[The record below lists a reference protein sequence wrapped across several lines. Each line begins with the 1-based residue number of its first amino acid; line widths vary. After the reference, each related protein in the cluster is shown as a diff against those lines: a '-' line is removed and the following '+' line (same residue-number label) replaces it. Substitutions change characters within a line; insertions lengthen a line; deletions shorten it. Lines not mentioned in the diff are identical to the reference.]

1 MSINGISKLYSF
13 IRQIGGFNNFKR
25 AVDMNHDNTIQ
36 IGELRQFISEN
47 AYLSTNISNSD
58 INNIWQNLDT
68 FVTGENSYSA
78 QGVPENGSLNKTE
91 EDKMKEKYQFFGQI
105 YNTVA
110 NIVNSQVPTEALVQN
125 NMQYCDGL
133 SYAISSEDLI
143 MAVCDK
149 MLDDPSVTLGNAAEK
164 AKEKVL
170 LTCKELI
177 TNEMKKAPKFAEI
190 LADKLPSSNYSLF
203 NDLDLGSLITKYLD
217 TVTDFNGLK
226 SVAEKVYRIIVKY
239 LDSALLFGGTASAP
253 AGTEVWDTNTQGCN
267 TLQKAVI
274 DAKINK
280 EIDDLIS
287 YEYDGD
293 KIIDYAASDNSWSYK
308 LDTGVLRS
316 NVRNAIFDK
325 YNNDYNEIAKLFV
338 DGTLKDEIEQIA
350 RDTVKD
356 MIFEEQCNQ
365 QIFKD
370 KLEEY
375 GLGDY
380 DLAADADLQRFLEEQ
395 WKEISLRNKWDYD
408 NYHGGDESTATIN
421 TGKHCHYDL
430 LSFAWMAMGV
440 IRNYL
445 KDAGID
451 IAANNPDITGEF
463 ALANSQYGHWYVTC
477 EDLGI
482 TNSKLKQ
489 AVENSGVSPTGSDDP
504 PTPENEVNFDYIDYQ
519 CLDSIGNNDYRSWKD
534 FHDLLPKLKKQLKN
548 LVGNTLTDNEFNQ
561 MWNNSFSGMYETT
574 SPHHGQ
580 ETQLK
585 FTAEYCNSDGSVD
598 TSKVAH
604 AIVNN
609 FKNLYDEK
617 FPQPAP
623 TPNVSNFDDIT
634 YNNLT
639 MSNSTTYSSLDNL
652 YAVLP
657 EIKNQLKSI
666 VGNNKSDSEFEQMW
680 KDSFKGT
687 YSTAI
692 DRNGNTVYKINS
704 EYLLTNPRA
713 VDKNKYAHAI
723 VNNFK
728 DLYEK

>member
-380 DLAADADLQRFLEEQ
+380 DLAGDTDLQRLLEEQ

-477 EDLGI
+477 EDLDI

-489 AVENSGVSPTGSDDP
+489 AVDGSGYVPPTPGGDDDP
-504 PTPENEVNFDYIDYQ
+504 PSTGGDDPIEFVPMNTDGLDYGTTSLYSKTKEQIQAEVN
-519 CLDSIGNNDYRSWKD
+519 
-534 FHDLLPKLKKQLKN
+534 KQIEKPLKN
-548 LVGNTLTDNEFNQ
+548 KAKALCQKHNIAWEFDSPAVERCNKAYTTLRDRYINAYARFDEDGYGDCQ
-561 MWNNSFSGMYETT
+561 IWVVA
-574 SPHHGQ
+574 Q
-580 ETQLK
+580 K
-585 FTAEYCNSDGSVD
+585 TAEDFC
-598 TSKVAH
+598 TC
-604 AIVNN
+604 INN
-609 FKNLYDEK
+609 W
-617 FPQPAP
+617 
-623 TPNVSNFDDIT
+623 V
-634 YNNLT
+634 
-639 MSNSTTYSSLDNL
+639 
-652 YAVLP
+652 
-657 EIKNQLKSI
+657 
-666 VGNNKSDSEFEQMW
+666 
-680 KDSFKGT
+680 KGQIG
-687 YSTAI
+687 A
-692 DRNGNTVYKINS
+692 
-704 EYLLTNPRA
+704 
-713 VDKNKYAHAI
+713 
-723 VNNFK
+723 
-728 DLYEK
+728 